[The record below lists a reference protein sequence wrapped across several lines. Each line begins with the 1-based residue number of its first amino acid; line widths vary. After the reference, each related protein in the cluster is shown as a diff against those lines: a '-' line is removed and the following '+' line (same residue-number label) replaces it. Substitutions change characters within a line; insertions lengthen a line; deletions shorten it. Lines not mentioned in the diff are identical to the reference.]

1 MLTPMV
7 AAAEAVID
15 TSLVTELVN
24 LVTSVCGLFKIFPLN
39 VFLIGGLVFLGF
51 RIFKS
56 AKSAAKQY
64 GKAVCQVEKSAWYF
78 FTQKKVRYLWIK
90 K

>member
-15 TSLVTELVN
+15 TALVTELIN

-56 AKSAAKQY
+56 AKSAAK
-64 GKAVCQVEKSAWYF
+64 
-78 FTQKKVRYLWIK
+78 
-90 K
+90 

>member
-7 AAAEAVID
+7 AASQAVID
-15 TSLVTELVN
+15 TALVNELIN

-51 RIFKS
+51 RIFRS
-56 AKSAAKQY
+56 ARSAAK
-64 GKAVCQVEKSAWYF
+64 
-78 FTQKKVRYLWIK
+78 
-90 K
+90 

>member
-7 AAAEAVID
+7 AASQAVID
-15 TSLVTELVN
+15 SSLITELIN

-56 AKSAAKQY
+56 AKSAAK
-64 GKAVCQVEKSAWYF
+64 
-78 FTQKKVRYLWIK
+78 
-90 K
+90 

>member
-15 TSLVTELVN
+15 TALVTELIN
-24 LVTSVCGLFKIFPLN
+24 LVKSVCGLFTIFPLN
-39 VFLIGGLVFLGF
+39 VFLIAGLAFLGF

-56 AKSAAKQY
+56 AKSAAK
-64 GKAVCQVEKSAWYF
+64 
-78 FTQKKVRYLWIK
+78 
-90 K
+90 

>member
-1 MLTPMV
+1 MLIPMV
-7 AAAEAVID
+7 AASQAVID
-15 TSLVTELVN
+15 TALVTELIN

-56 AKSAAKQY
+56 ARAAAK
-64 GKAVCQVEKSAWYF
+64 
-78 FTQKKVRYLWIK
+78 
-90 K
+90 